1 MKQINKILV
10 YGGGSWGSALANYAT
25 TISHKTEILTIEDDV
40 ANDINENHLN
50 SKYLKDIKL
59 SKQLRATTDIS
70 TIDDADIII
79 IAAPSFAF
87 VDVITKIASRNIPQ
101 DTTILI
107 ATKGLAENPVELF
120 SERIGKILP
129 NNNFGF
135 ISGPNFAA
143 EVAKGMPASMTI
155 SSKNQTLL
163 SDLKTSFTTEKME
176 ITVTNDIITQQIGGI
191 VKNIVAISSGILTA
205 KGGGEN
211 ARATLISKG
220 LREIAIISTH
230 LGGRIDTI
238 VEPAIVGDLVLTSL
252 SDTSRN
258 TTFGRE
264 LHNSGYS
271 KEFIKNYPTLVEGV
285 QSARLIKQLINLDQL
300 DIPVIKQVVSLVS

>member
-87 VDVITKIASRNIPQ
+87 VDVITKIASRNISQ

-107 ATKGLAENPVELF
+107 ATKGLAEDPVELF
-120 SERIGKILP
+120 SERIGKVLP

-155 SSKNQTLL
+155 SSKNHVLL
-163 SDLKTSFTTEKME
+163 SDLKASFITEKME

-211 ARATLISKG
+211 ARAALLSKG

-264 LHNSGYS
+264 LHNNGYS